1 MVGCCFELR
10 TRMVNYPV
18 ERQNQPTRNSA
29 NYWQNRTAVSW
40 FFYSYPL
47 YYIRLWRIW
56 TVCPISKVALC
67 ESCFCSL
74 RQLWLLMSPQQ
85 ADILHPNITV
95 LNPTTPLNLGSK
107 LPSQSACPQI
117 IQNYSIV
124 VPQEGGIENI
134 KGSKSGTEDLFDL
147 RQNCKTSF
155 VIQLSDQTARG
166 GAFSQVWSNFKSPPS
181 GKLTD
186 QDKEKKTT
194 QNIQKYCHS
203 NRQL

>member
-1 MVGCCFELR
+1 MVGGCFELR

-18 ERQNQPTRNSA
+18 ERWSHPTRNSPK
-29 NYWQNRTAVSW
+29 YWQKLTAVSW
-40 FFYSYPL
+40 FYYSNLL
-47 YYIRLWRIW
+47 YYIRLWRSIAA
-56 TVCPISKVALC
+56 CPISKVALC

-74 RQLWLLMSPQQ
+74 RQLWLLMSPQ

-107 LPSQSACPQI
+107 LPSQSACPHI
-117 IQNYSIV
+117 IQNYCIV
-124 VPQEGGIENI
+124 VPQKGGIENM

-181 GKLTD
+181 GKLTIWT
-186 QDKEKKTT
+186 KKRK
-194 QNIQKYCHS
+194 QPNSKA
-203 NRQL
+203 